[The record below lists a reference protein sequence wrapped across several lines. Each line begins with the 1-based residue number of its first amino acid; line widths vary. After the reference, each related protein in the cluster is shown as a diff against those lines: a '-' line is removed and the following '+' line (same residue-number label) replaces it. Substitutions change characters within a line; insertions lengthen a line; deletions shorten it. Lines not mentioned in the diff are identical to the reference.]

1 MLRDTLFFLTVLLI
15 LNGCGSGSVVSS
27 SETSNIGDEPYYYQQ
42 WYLSFNREFY
52 EIYDINPDAS
62 IHLGDYKDKYTGKG
76 VKVAVIDDGLDMY
89 HEDLRGALIAS
100 YDIATRT
107 SNVMHTEYYQ
117 HHGTAVT
124 GVIGARKNHKGI
136 LGVAS
141 NSQIIF
147 LKFKKNMSDSDI
159 IELFQKASNWGA
171 DIINC
176 SWGTYNVSDTVR
188 DYIQYL
194 AKYGRDGLG
203 ISIVFAVGNDNKDVG
218 NDESAIPEVIAVGST
233 GIDNLRAT
241 YSNYGKHLDVLAPG
255 GYRLGITTLD
265 DSGDRGV
272 ATIDKNYL
280 LAYDPNAFVG
290 TSASTPIVT
299 GVIALMLEKVPDLTR
314 AEIEDILH
322 KTSDKIGTIPYED
335 GFNKYYG
342 YGKINVSKIMEY
354 LDNTYIY

>member
-1 MLRDTLFFLTVLLI
+1 MLRDTLLFLTALIVLS
-15 LNGCGSGSVVSS
+15 GCGGGAGGGDDTSS
-27 SETSNIGDEPYYYQQ
+27 IGDEPYYYQQ
-42 WYLSFNREFY
+42 WYLNFNRDFY
-52 EIYDINPDAS
+52 EAYNIDPDAS
-62 IHLGDYKDKYTGKG
+62 IHLGDYKDEYTGKG
-76 VKVAVIDDGLDMY
+76 VKVAIIDDGLDMY

-107 SNVMHTEYYQ
+107 SDVRHTGYYQ

-124 GVIGARKNHKGI
+124 GIIGARRNHKGI

-147 LKFKKNMSDSDI
+147 LKFKDQMSDSET
-159 IELFQKASNWGA
+159 IELFQKAADWGA

-176 SWGTYNVSDTVR
+176 SWGTYDVSDAVR
-188 DYIQYL
+188 DYIQNL
-194 AKYGRDGLG
+194 AKYGRDGKG
-203 ISIVFAVGNDNKDVG
+203 ISIVFAVGNDNIDVG

-233 GIDNLRAT
+233 DTDNLRAT
-241 YSNYGKHLDVLAPG
+241 YSNYGEHLDVVAPG
-255 GYRLGITTLD
+255 GYKLGITTLD

-280 LAYDPNAFVG
+280 LAYDPSAFVG
-290 TSASTPIVT
+290 TSASAPIVT
-299 GVIALMLEKVPDLTR
+299 GVIALMLEKNPDLTR

-322 KTSDKIGTIPYED
+322 KTSDKIGNISYQN

-342 YGKINVSKIMEY
+342 YGKINVSEIMDY
-354 LDNTYIY
+354 LDGYYYY